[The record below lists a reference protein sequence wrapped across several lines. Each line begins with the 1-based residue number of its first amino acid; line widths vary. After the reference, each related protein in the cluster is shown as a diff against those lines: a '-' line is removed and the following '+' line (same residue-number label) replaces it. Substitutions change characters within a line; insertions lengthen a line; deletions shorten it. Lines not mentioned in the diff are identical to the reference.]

1 MTELADTT
9 LKGIFLRAPAAVR
22 YLRENPQAFPKKIP
36 TQLEQAGLL
45 ELHQGKVKKIHYSIN
60 ETTPYGTLKE
70 NLIK

>member
-1 MTELADTT
+1 MTELADTN

-36 TQLEQAGLL
+36 KQLERAGLL
-45 ELHQGKVKKIHYSIN
+45 ELDQGKVKKIHYSMDG
-60 ETTPYGTLKE
+60 TTPYGTLKE